1 MTSAECKGLNELL
14 NNYKE
19 LTLIYGPSAS
29 GKTTLAIQAAVKRAE
44 EGKKVLYIDT
54 EGGFNPERV
63 KQINPD
69 QKILDNILLLR
80 VKDFM
85 EQRVNFRKLKE
96 LVEKGRINLVVIDTI
111 GMHYRLY
118 LQKNSYG
125 ANLCMKKQLR
135 ILNEIAQELK
145 VPVIITNQVYDDIK
159 GSGVRP
165 VGGELTLK
173 SCQVWIELQKE
184 PKRKLIIKKPQPE
197 KSLDIEIKNEGVMLK
212 TTS

>member
-1 MTSAECKGLNELL
+1 MTSTEYKSLDELL
-14 NNYKE
+14 KHYKE

-63 KQINPD
+63 KQINPNP
-69 QKILDNILLLR
+69 KILDNILLLR

-111 GMHYRLY
+111 GM
-118 LQKNSYG
+118 
-125 ANLCMKKQLR
+125 
-135 ILNEIAQELK
+135 
-145 VPVIITNQVYDDIK
+145 
-159 GSGVRP
+159 
-165 VGGELTLK
+165 
-173 SCQVWIELQKE
+173 
-184 PKRKLIIKKPQPE
+184 
-197 KSLDIEIKNEGVMLK
+197 
-212 TTS
+212 